1 MMTSALKRTDAAKS
15 EITHGVSAHDARELR
30 SRVSRALED
39 GGRLVVDC
47 QHLNR
52 FDVRVV
58 SSLVQCAAVCREH
71 GVQFEFTN
79 MSSELRADLRALQ
92 LGHRLGIPD

>member
-1 MMTSALKRTDAAKS
+1 
-15 EITHGVSAHDARELR
+15 
-30 SRVSRALED
+30 
-39 GGRLVVDC
+39 
-47 QHLNR
+47 
-52 FDVRVV
+52 
-58 SSLVQCAAVCREH
+58 VCREH